1 MPFLHLFRTP
11 IYKNTGSVARD
22 HLASERTFLSWIRSG
37 LGFLALGIA
46 IERFNQLDLSALSE
60 SSVPSSTSAPT
71 SSSSVNSTSPQQDKN
86 RNEDGKQHLLVGAL
100 LGTGSASIVYGTA
113 RYFSNL
119 RMLERGLY
127 KPAYFGA
134 AGLSVAVAG
143 LAGGVF
149 VEATKMN
156 DRRRR
161 REGD

>member
-60 SSVPSSTSAPT
+60 SSVRSSTSAPT
-71 SSSSVNSTSPQQDKN
+71 SSQVNSTSPQQGKN
-86 RNEDGKQHLLVGAL
+86 RNEDGKQHLLFGAL

-127 KPAYFGA
+127 RPAYFGA

-143 LAGGVF
+143 LAGGVY
-149 VEATKMN
+149 VEAMKMN

-161 REGD
+161 WEGD

>member
-71 SSSSVNSTSPQQDKN
+71 SSSVNSTSPQQDKDSN
-86 RNEDGKQHLLVGAL
+86 KDGKQHLLVGAL
-100 LGTGSASIVYGTA
+100 LGTGSATIAYGTA

-134 AGLSVAVAG
+134 AGLSVAVGG